1 MERRWKILIVNSLA
15 VFMALLDVTIV
26 NIAFPDIRASFR
38 GNSLA
43 DLSWVL
49 NGYSV
54 VFAAALV
61 PAGRLADRFGRK
73 RIFLAG
79 VVVFLAASAACGLAG
94 SVWVL
99 VVARMVQGLG
109 GAVLM
114 PTSLSLILPEFPVTQ
129 RATATALWTA
139 TGAVAAAAGPSLGGL
154 LVSWQGW
161 RAVFFVNLFIGLP
174 MLLPA
179 RRMLRESRDESAA
192 GWPDLVGA
200 VLLLAGVGALALA
213 IVKGQDW
220 GWSSAS
226 VLITGASALA
236 IIAAFVWRSAVHP
249 RPVVDLGLFR
259 IRSFAVA
266 SAGSFVFGVG
276 FFGLLLCNV
285 LFLTTAWHYTTLHAG
300 AALSPAPL
308 AAAALAPLSG
318 RLSDRYGQRVV
329 AIPGNLLFGL
339 GALLLSLQ
347 TGSRP
352 EYWSAFLPAAIVAG
366 MGVGLSLPAFGSAAV
381 AELPRARFATGS
393 AIASC
398 FRQLGAVVGIAAL
411 VAILTGAAPG
421 DGVTPFHRAWSVVA
435 ASGLLAALISIALGR
450 IRARD
455 VPTIESA
462 TSRNAEPVQ
471 ELNEFDKH
479 LTDVN
484 TD

>member
-1 MERRWKILIVNSLA
+1 MERRWKVLIVNSAA

-26 NIAFPDIRASFR
+26 NIAFPNLRASFP
-38 GNSLA
+38 GDSLA

-73 RIFLAG
+73 RVFLAG
-79 VVVFLAASAACGLAG
+79 VVMFLAASAACGLAG
-94 SVWVL
+94 SVGVL
-99 VVARMVQGLG
+99 VAARMVQALG
-109 GAVLM
+109 GAVLL
-114 PTSLSLILPEFPVTQ
+114 PTSLSLILPEFPLER

-154 LVSWQGW
+154 LVDWQGW
-161 RAVFFVNLFIGLP
+161 RAVFFVNLFIGIP

-179 RRMLRESRDESAA
+179 RRLLRESRDDQAA
-192 GWPDLVGA
+192 GWPDLGGA

-220 GWSSAS
+220 GWSSARVVGTFAGS
-226 VLITGASALA
+226 VVVITL
-236 IIAAFVWRSAVHP
+236 FVARSARHP

-266 SAGSFVFGVG
+266 SAGTFVFGVG

-285 LFLTTAWHYTTLHAG
+285 LFLTTAWHYTILHAG

-308 AAAALAPLSG
+308 AAAMMAPLAG

-339 GALLLSLQ
+339 GSLLLLLR
-347 TGSRP
+347 TGTQP
-352 EYWSAFLPAAIVAG
+352 HYWSDFLPAAVIGG
-366 MGVGLSLPAFGSAAV
+366 MGIGLSLPAFGSAAV

-411 VAILTGAAPG
+411 VAIVSNPARGEA
-421 DGVTPFHRAWSVVA
+421 VTVFHRAWSLVA
-435 ASGLLAALISIALGR
+435 LSGLLAALISIALGR
-450 IRARD
+450 VRARD
-455 VPTIESA
+455 VGVLNPTA
-462 TSRNAEPVQ
+462 TRPAVLLE
-471 ELNEFDKH
+471 D
-479 LTDVN
+479 
-484 TD
+484 